1 MRALLTSLGCL
12 CLWFVSSQSAWA
24 DEFRHV
30 GDYLLRSRVK
40 LNGTRSIP
48 IAIKPMVFHV
58 FTDGVEVRI
67 TAENDEDARTTFEIY
82 RSDGIGSQK
91 GTNGV
96 IEIIPGV
103 QALSRNGGLLRHLRL
118 SREFLTITAFPG
130 VSDQTVITH
139 AIAVEGTATSPANF
153 PAGLPAPSTSP

>member
-1 MRALLTSLGCL
+1 MKGLLTSLGCL
-12 CLWFVSSQSAWA
+12 WLALGQLARA
-24 DEFRHV
+24 EEFRHV
-30 GDYLLRSRVK
+30 GDYLLQSRVK

-67 TAENDEDARTTFEIY
+67 TAENDEEARTTFEIY

-91 GTNGV
+91 GANGA

-103 QALSRNGGLLRHLRL
+103 QALSRNSGLLRHLRL

-153 PAGLPAPSTSP
+153 PASRTEPSTSP

>member
-1 MRALLTSLGCL
+1 MKSLLTSLGCL
-12 CLWFVSSQSAWA
+12 WLASGQWARA

-40 LNGTRSIP
+40 FNGTRSIP

-58 FTDGVEVRI
+58 FTDGVQVRI
-67 TAENDEDARTTFEIY
+67 TAEDDEEARTTFEIY

-91 GTNGV
+91 GPNGA

-103 QALSRNGGLLRHLRL
+103 QALSRNDGLLRHLRL

-153 PAGLPAPSTSP
+153 PAGRAEPSSSP

>member
-1 MRALLTSLGCL
+1 MKTLLTLLGCL
-12 CLWFVSSQSAWA
+12 WLALGQLAFA

-30 GDYLLRSRVK
+30 GDYLLQSRVK
-40 LNGTRSIP
+40 LSGTRSIP

-67 TAENDEDARTTFEIY
+67 TAENDEEARTTFEIY
-82 RSDGIGSQK
+82 RSDGIGSQR
-91 GTNGV
+91 GANGA

-153 PAGLPAPSTSP
+153 PAGRAEPSTSP

>member
-1 MRALLTSLGCL
+1 MKRFLTSLGCL
-12 CLWFVSSQSAWA
+12 WLALGQLARA

-67 TAENDEDARTTFEIY
+67 TAEDDEDARTTFEIY

-91 GTNGV
+91 GANGA

-130 VSDQTVITH
+130 VSDQTVVTH

-153 PAGLPAPSTSP
+153 PAGRPAPSTSP